1 MADLLYAAYKSYDD
15 ITNKEIEERR
25 LRLRLKVVQGVEDQA
40 RKNVIKAV
48 ADSTKLEYNEL
59 AALFDFVKDEQLYL
73 QHRGAVKREAAAVV
87 YAATEMAVAA
97 VPAVQTQSVNRSAN
111 VPVLHLDYEGF
122 LLVFRAVSNWG
133 NADVSNDLARRIFTV
148 SRS

>member
-1 MADLLYAAYKSYDD
+1 
-15 ITNKEIEERR
+15 
-25 LRLRLKVVQGVEDQA
+25 
-40 RKNVIKAV
+40 
-48 ADSTKLEYNEL
+48 
-59 AALFDFVKDEQLYL
+59 
-73 QHRGAVKREAAAVV
+73 VKREAAAVV
-87 YAATEMAVAA
+87 YAATEMAVAAA

-133 NADVSNDLARRIFTV
+133 NADVSNDLAKRIFTV